1 MPVFFKLTVHAMN
14 LVESNIGWV
23 QTGVLRSQHS
33 YCAQRNVHPLDA
45 YTLLSWYIFFDIPCN
60 KFRRC
65 RQVYS
70 TTRLLK
76 VWMAR
81 ILSPTRRWLIIQY
94 TAVSQLYTRYH
105 YGYTPVLWSSFASS
119 CAEIRRCESRYW
131 YPGYSPRGSQWY
143 TQNPVLPR
151 YFCARR

>member
-1 MPVFFKLTVHAMN
+1 MN
-14 LVESNIGWV
+14 LVKSNCGWV
-23 QTGVLRSQHS
+23 QAWVLRSQNS
-33 YCAQRNVHPLDA
+33 YSAQRNVHCLDV
-45 YTLLSWYIFFDIPCN
+45 YTLLSWDKFFYLPCN

-105 YGYTPVLWSSFASS
+105 YGYTPVLWCSFASS

-143 TQNPVLPR
+143 TQNPILPR